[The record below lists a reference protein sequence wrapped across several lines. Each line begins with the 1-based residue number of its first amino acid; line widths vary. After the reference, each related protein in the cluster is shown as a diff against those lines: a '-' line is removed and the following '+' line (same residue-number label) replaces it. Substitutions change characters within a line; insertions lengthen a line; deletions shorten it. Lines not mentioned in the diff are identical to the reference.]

1 MKTSTLI
8 IAAFALMFSVAAQAE
23 EPKPKTASAEGSAA
37 AKAFKNIGVDEFEKL
52 ASDKKNVVLDVRTPK
67 EFAAGHIKEA
77 VNIDFNAPDFEKK
90 IAALAKDK
98 TYLVHCA
105 GGVRSSK
112 ACQKM
117 SEINFKRLF
126 NLEPGFKAWEKAGK
140 AVEK

>member
-1 MKTSTLI
+1 MKIFITI
-8 IAAFALMFSVAAQAE
+8 IAAVVLASCLAAKAQD
-23 EPKPKTASAEGSAA
+23 PKPNAESAA
-37 AKAFKNIGVDEFEKL
+37 AVKAFKNVGVEEFEKL
-52 ASDKKNVVLDVRTPK
+52 AADKKNVVLDVRTPT
-67 EFAAGHIKEA
+67 EFAAGHIKDA

-90 IAALAKDK
+90 VAALAKDK

-117 SEINFKRLF
+117 SEINFHHLF

>member
-1 MKTSTLI
+1 MKSLI
-8 IAAFALMFSVAAQAE
+8 PIVAAVVLASSLAGFAQDSKSKPASTAAAS
-23 EPKPKTASAEGSAA
+23 PKPYQ
-37 AKAFKNIGVDEFEKL
+37 NVGVDEFEKL

-67 EFAAGHIKEA
+67 EFAVGHIKGA

-90 IAALAKDK
+90 VAALAKDK

-112 ACQKM
+112 ACAKM
-117 SEINFKRLF
+117 SELNFKQLF
-126 NLEPGFKAWEKAGK
+126 NLEPGLKAWEKAGK

>member
-1 MKTSTLI
+1 MRMFIPIAAAAMLASGLAAAAQDAQTKTSPT
-8 IAAFALMFSVAAQAE
+8 AA
-23 EPKPKTASAEGSAA
+23 TAVD
-37 AKAFKNIGVDEFEKL
+37 KAYKNVGVDEFEKL
-52 ASDKKNVVLDVRTPK
+52 AADKKNVVLDVRTPK
-67 EFAAGHIKEA
+67 EFAAGHIKGA

-112 ACQKM
+112 ACAKM
-117 SEINFKRLF
+117 GDLRFKHLV